1 MELRIFA
8 LIILVINFVLQAF
21 SWVVDVFC
29 WLEFC
34 FVSMIIL
41 FVWVA

>member
-1 MELRIFA
+1 MEVRVFA
-8 LIILVINFVLQAF
+8 LIFAVIDFVLQAF
-21 SWVVDVFC
+21 SWVVDASF
-29 WLEFC
+29 WPEFC